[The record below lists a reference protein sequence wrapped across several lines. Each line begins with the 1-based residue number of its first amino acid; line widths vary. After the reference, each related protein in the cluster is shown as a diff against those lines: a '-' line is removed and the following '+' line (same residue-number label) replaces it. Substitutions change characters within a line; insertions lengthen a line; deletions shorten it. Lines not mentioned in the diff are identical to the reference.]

1 MWIRSFVLGVLPAL
15 IAITAVQAEPSDLK
29 TFNSGS
35 YAQLLQAHA
44 GHPFVLAI
52 WSLDCPSCIK
62 DMKVI
67 ADMRVRHPELKFV
80 MLSTDEPSVTPEVQ
94 TMLTRTGLNA
104 LENWIFGSDDAQK
117 LRYEIDANWFGE
129 LPRTY
134 FYDATHT
141 RTGYSGALSNADFE
155 SQIGKIM
162 H

>member
-1 MWIRSFVLGVLPAL
+1 MRIRSFVLGGLFAM
-15 IAITAVQAEPSDLK
+15 IATTAVQAEQSNIK
-29 TFNSGS
+29 TFNTGS
-35 YAQLLQAHA
+35 YAQMLQAHA
-44 GHPFVLAI
+44 GQPFVLAI

-67 ADMRVRHPELKFV
+67 ADMRKNHPELAFV

-94 TMLTRTGLNA
+94 SMQARTGLNA
-104 LENWIFGSDDAQK
+104 LENWIFGSEDAQK

-134 FYDATHT
+134 FYDAAHH
-141 RTGYSGALSNADFE
+141 RTGYSGALSTADFE
-155 SQIGKIM
+155 SQIGKIL